1 MSLFFGERIIYV
13 INNSTDLRAVGVD
26 EREIGIF
33 PAEAGFNDPDALIK
47 WELSHDDEA
56 GVLSTNFIPL
66 IISLLVLLASSLI
79 LRKKKRKKRGEV

>member
-1 MSLFFGERIIYV
+1 MC
-13 INNSTDLRAVGVD
+13 
-26 EREIGIF
+26 EIGLF

-56 GVLSTNFIPL
+56 GVLSTSTNFVPL

-79 LRKKKRKKRGEV
+79 LRKKKRKKREEV